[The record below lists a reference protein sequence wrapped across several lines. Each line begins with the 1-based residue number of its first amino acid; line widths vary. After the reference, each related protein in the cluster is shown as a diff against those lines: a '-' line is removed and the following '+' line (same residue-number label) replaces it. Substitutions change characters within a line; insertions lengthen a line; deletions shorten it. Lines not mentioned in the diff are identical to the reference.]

1 MDFDN
6 GIFRTVPCEGVE
18 GAVWV
23 VRVSDG
29 FKYGICRGYD
39 DIMETVGELMRQRIS
54 QFQGLTRKSCPS
66 RKHSRGWLFKKKPFG
81 LPAEV
86 KMRA

>member
-1 MDFDN
+1 MHYIEVTREKTTNNKLQFFLRGFDMDFDN

-39 DIMETVGELMRQRIS
+39 DIMETVGELMRQRIAKI
-54 QFQGLTRKSCPS
+54 Q
-66 RKHSRGWLFKKKPFG
+66 
-81 LPAEV
+81 
-86 KMRA
+86 

>member
-54 QFQGLTRKSCPS
+54 QFQGFNPESPSLVGGIAVAGYSKKSPS
-66 RKHSRGWLFKKKPFG
+66 DFG
-81 LPAEV
+81 P
-86 KMRA
+86 K